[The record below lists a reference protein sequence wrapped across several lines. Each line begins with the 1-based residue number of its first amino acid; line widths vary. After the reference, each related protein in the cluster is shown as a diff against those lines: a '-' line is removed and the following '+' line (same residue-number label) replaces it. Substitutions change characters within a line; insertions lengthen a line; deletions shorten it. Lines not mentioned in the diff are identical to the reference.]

1 MPERNIGEEILR
13 GIREL
18 KQGEHGCVTVV
29 EDGTDDLYEIV
40 DGKRVQ
46 LSNGPLCAWT
56 VSLLAFPL
64 GNFVSDKRLGWCLSH
79 CLFHLP
85 APVHQYRRPDIAFV
99 SYDRWARSRPL
110 PNCEAWD
117 VIPNLAIEVVSPADK
132 PDELERKIA
141 EYFRVGVVLVWVVY
155 PLLGEIRV
163 HESPTWI
170 RVLTLGDVLEGG
182 TVVPGFKLP
191 LIVLFPAPDQST
203 PANVNVNENP
213 SWKLGS

>member
-1 MPERNIGEEILR
+1 MPERNTGDEILQ
-13 GIREL
+13 GLREL
-18 KQGEHGCVTVV
+18 NQGEYARVTVV

-64 GNFVSDKRLGWCLSH
+64 GNFVSDKRLGWCLNH

-85 APVHQYRRPDIAFV
+85 APVNQYRRPDIAFV
-99 SYDRWARSRPL
+99 SYDRWASARPL
-110 PNCEAWD
+110 PNCEAWE

-141 EYFRVGVVLVWVVY
+141 EYFRVGVELVWVVH
-155 PLLGEIRV
+155 PLQGEIRV
-163 HESPTWI
+163 FESPKWI
-170 RVLTLGDVLEGG
+170 RVLSNGDVLDGG
-182 TVVPGFKLP
+182 TVVPGFRLA
-191 LIVLFPAPDQST
+191 LAAFFT
-203 PANVNVNENP
+203 ETTEP
-213 SWKLGS
+213 SAMKGTG